1 MNSVKFQD
9 IELLYGNLLHIYTL
23 TMNCQKDKGD
33 NPCIQG
39 FFDPFFPENIK
50 LWDQSRSLIERSGRD
65 DLYRLI
71 FNKLS
76 ADHPVFISAS
86 IWLIK
91 CYPVWKF

>member
-9 IELLYGNLLHIYTL
+9 IELLYENLLHIYTL

-39 FFDPFFPENIK
+39 SFDTTFPENIK
-50 LWDQSRSLIERSGRD
+50 LWDQISLIERSRRD

-76 ADHPVFISAS
+76 ADHPAFISTFT
-86 IWLIK
+86 WFIK